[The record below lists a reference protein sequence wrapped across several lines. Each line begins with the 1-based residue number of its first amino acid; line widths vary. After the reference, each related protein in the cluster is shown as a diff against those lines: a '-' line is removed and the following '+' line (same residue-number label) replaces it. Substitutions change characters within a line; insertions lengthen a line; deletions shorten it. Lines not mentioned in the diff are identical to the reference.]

1 MSQRVGIVGIGQTR
15 HGSRRPYQNDG
26 EMINEAVQFAL
37 ADAGLSIK
45 DIQNV
50 CIGNMELFEGHHLND
65 ALLAGY
71 TGASGRSGIRL
82 NTGGTIGT
90 STIISGWFNVASEMC
105 DTTLVIGWEKHDEGN
120 ATSAMITLWEPA
132 TGRPFEVGAISGLAM
147 ISNYYMTRSG
157 CGLETGAIVRAQAS
171 ENASRNPN
179 AHLRDRYTVEEVM
192 AARMVL
198 YPLNLLMLCPTSL
211 GACAMVLAGEKAAKK
226 ISKRPVWIKDHAT
239 AHQVQ
244 RGSGEIV
251 TGSTTKVDTSMTVT
265 ARKIFQR
272 NHITKPM
279 EDVQVMEMYDPCAF
293 CQPCWLEEFGICE
306 EGQGWRLIEKGVTA
320 REGSF
325 PVSPSGGT
333 LCTNAIGDS
342 GTLRVA
348 EAALQ
353 LREGAGEHQVTRKV
367 KQALASGYGG
377 MYYTDLFLL
386 SNTLE

>member
-26 EMINEAVQFAL
+26 EMINDAVSLAL
-37 ADAGLSIK
+37 ADAQLSIK

-50 CIGNMELFEGHHLND
+50 VIGNMDLFEGHTLND
-65 ALLAGY
+65 TMLANY
-71 TGASGRSGIRL
+71 TGAIGKSGIHM
-82 NTGGTIGT
+82 NTGGTVGT
-90 STIISGWFNVASEMC
+90 TNVISGWFNVASEMC

-132 TGRPFEVGAISGLAM
+132 LGRNFEVGAISGLSM
-147 ISNYYMTRSG
+147 ISNYYMTKSG
-157 CGLETGAIVRAQAS
+157 CPLEVGAIVRAQAS
-171 ENASRNPN
+171 DNASRNPN
-179 AHLRDRYTVEEVM
+179 AHLRDRFTAEEVM

-198 YPLNLLMLCPTSL
+198 YPLNLLMICPTSL

-226 ISKRPVWIKDHAT
+226 ISKKPVWIKDHAS
-239 AHQVQ
+239 AHQVT
-244 RGSGEIV
+244 RGAGEL
-251 TGSTTKVDTSMTVT
+251 TTDPTKRVDTSMTVT

-279 EDVQVMEMYDPCAF
+279 QEIQVMEMYDPCAF
-293 CQPCWLEEFGICE
+293 CQPCWLEEFGLCE
-306 EGQGWRLIEKGVTA
+306 DGQGWRLIEKGVTA

-325 PVSPSGGT
+325 PVSPSGGV

-342 GTLRVA
+342 GTVRVA

-353 LREGAGEHQVTRKV
+353 LREGAGEHQITRKV
-367 KQALASGYGG
+367 KYALASGYGG
-377 MYYTDLFLL
+377 FYYTDLLLL
-386 SNTLE
+386 SNTLD

>member
-1 MSQRVGIVGIGQTR
+1 MSQRVGIVGVGQTR

-37 ADAGLSIK
+37 ADAGLSMK

-65 ALLAGY
+65 GLLAGY
-71 TGASGRSGIRL
+71 TGAAGRSGMRL

-90 STIISGWFNVASEMC
+90 TTVVSGWFNVASEMC

-171 ENASRNPN
+171 DNASRNPN

-192 AARMVL
+192 AARMIL

-211 GACAMVLAGEKAAKK
+211 GACAMVLAGEKTAKK

-244 RGSGEIV
+244 RGSGEIA
-251 TGSTTKVDTSMTVT
+251 TGSTQKVDTSMTVT

-279 EDVQVMEMYDPCAF
+279 EEIQVMEMYDPCAF
-293 CQPCWLEEFGICE
+293 CQPCWIEEFGLCE

-325 PVSPSGGT
+325 PVSPSGGV

-342 GTLRVA
+342 GMLRVA

-367 KQALASGYGG
+367 KNALASGYGG

>member
-1 MSQRVGIVGIGQTR
+1 
-15 HGSRRPYQNDG
+15 
-26 EMINEAVQFAL
+26 MINEAVQSAL

-50 CIGNMELFEGHHLND
+50 VIGNMELFEGHHLND
-65 ALLAGY
+65 ALLADY
-71 TGASGRSGIRL
+71 TGVIGKSGMRM

-90 STIISGWFNVASEMC
+90 TSVIAGWFNVASEMC

-147 ISNYYMTRSG
+147 ISNYYMNRSG
-157 CGLETGAIVRAQAS
+157 CPLEAAAIVRAQAS
-171 ENASRNPN
+171 DNASRNPN
-179 AHLRDRYTVEEVM
+179 AHLRDRYTAEEVM

-211 GACAMVLAGEKAAKK
+211 GACAMVLAGEKTAKK

-244 RGSGEIV
+244 RGSGEIAS
-251 TGSTTKVDTSMTVT
+251 GSTAKVDTSMTVT
-265 ARKIFQR
+265 ARKIFTR

-279 EDVQVMEMYDPCAF
+279 EEIQVMEMYDPCAF

-325 PVSPSGGT
+325 PVSPSGGV

-342 GTLRVA
+342 GMLRVA

-367 KQALASGYGG
+367 KNALASGYGG

-386 SNTLE
+386 ANTMD

>member
-15 HGSRRPYQNDG
+15 HSSRRPYHNDG
-26 EMINEAVQFAL
+26 EMINEAVQSAL

-50 CIGNMELFEGHHLND
+50 VIGNMELFEGHHLND
-65 ALLAGY
+65 ALLADY
-71 TGASGRSGIRL
+71 TGVIGKSGMRM

-90 STIISGWFNVASEMC
+90 TSVIAGWFNVASEMC

-147 ISNYYMTRSG
+147 ISNYYMNRSG
-157 CGLETGAIVRAQAS
+157 CPLEAAAIVRAQAS
-171 ENASRNPN
+171 DNASRNPN
-179 AHLRDRYTVEEVM
+179 AHLRDRYTAEEVM

-211 GACAMVLAGEKAAKK
+211 GACAMVLAGEKTAKK

-244 RGSGEIV
+244 RGSGEIAS
-251 TGSTTKVDTSMTVT
+251 GSTAKVDTSMTVT
-265 ARKIFQR
+265 ARKIFTR

-279 EDVQVMEMYDPCAF
+279 EEIQVMEMYDPCAF

-325 PVSPSGGT
+325 PVSPSGGV

-342 GTLRVA
+342 GMLRVA

-367 KQALASGYGG
+367 KNALASGYGG

-386 SNTLE
+386 ANTMD